1 MEPYLFYGIVLPER
15 AQLSLQL
22 ELKFSQ
28 PAYDSSIQAKVSIV
42 LNQVAVWVETEHE
55 WNIYDL
61 RNAVGNIVQD
71 HLAMIGYLTGRA
83 YDLELTRV
91 LNRSREI
98 DHVFGIEISCLAKR
112 GESIDFTAAMAK
124 LRDKT
129 SGQNGVFLRRCFGDL
144 ASSIKHP
151 IDTGFY
157 CYRAISPSA
166 FTALHCMACPQL
178 KSQNNGE
185 SFGKSLDATNKLSIP
200 SRQRPIRSVMAGC
213 LTPLPMNVKTC
224 SILRGISS
232 TNTSTA
238 SRPTVPRPQLPV
250 ATR

>member
-28 PAYDSSIQAKVSIV
+28 PVYDSSIQAKVSIV

-55 WNIYDL
+55 WDIYDL

-91 LNRSREI
+91 LNRSRRI

-144 ASSIKHP
+144 ASSMKHP

-157 CYRAISPSA
+157 CYRAIESLRLHCA
-166 FTALHCMACPQL
+166 ALHGLSAAEKPEQWEKFREVSRCDKQTLDTL
-178 KSQNNGE
+178 KTAADPLRHGGVSNTTSNE
-185 SFGKSLDATNKLSIP
+185 RENLFNITWNIVDKYLNSF
-200 SRQRPIRSVMAGC
+200 
-213 LTPLPMNVKTC
+213 
-224 SILRGISS
+224 
-232 TNTSTA
+232 
-238 SRPTVPRPQLPV
+238 
-250 ATR
+250 